1 MSSSFKDLMLAYFKG
16 IACARGEIAGEN
28 EGKNGLAEDRDRW
41 ITIHPWGMSQSE
53 ADTGEGKGYYRRIF
67 IDDETGEIEKGLGAG
82 TNNKDLSKNLKAKKN
97 GEESETTSKKDDT
110 NLSDLARK
118 IKALTDGKEYTE
130 EVANQVGD
138 VMRKELEKNQEY
150 VKIVSDMEVKD
161 NEMIK
166 LIADRKKFDL
176 EKADLI
182 SQEYKKNPII
192 SEYEKLKKEYTN
204 LLYSEK
210 ISSEEYNKLVHS
222 KEYTDLSEKAHHE
235 RIEIGFKIEK
245 NRLEMA
251 KKADAIKKEREKL
264 SGELITAV
272 RDTLKDVVGFRNDEI
287 KIPANNTELKQ
298 KLNDGLRLYPKE
310 LLDTIEKSGVKANFS
325 LGRSAFSPGKNTVEV
340 NDSLGGIVHEF
351 AHCLEHNNP
360 QILKIEEEFYN
371 RRTKDE
377 KLKTM
382 KAVTGDSGYRMD
394 ERTRTDKFLD
404 PYMGKDYGFARYYN
418 MKKMSKKFAVFGDI
432 GEYSQE
438 EYKPDG
444 YELLSMG
451 VETLI
456 EKPHLLKKD
465 PDYANFV
472 LGCLAYK
479 G

>member
-1 MSSSFKDLMLAYFKG
+1 MSVSTKELFTAFFKG
-16 IACARGEIAGEN
+16 LAFAKGLNFGEKNRGM
-28 EGKNGLAEDRDRW
+28 AEDRW
-41 ITIHPWGMSQSE
+41 ITIHPWGMSQGE
-53 ADTGEGKGYYRRIF
+53 ADAGEGKGYYRRIE

-82 TNNKDLSKNLKAKKN
+82 TNIKDLSKTLKDKKN
-97 GEESETTSKKDDT
+97 SQENESTSKKTVKEPTTLRD
-110 NLSDLARK
+110 K

-138 VMRKELEKNQEY
+138 LLRQELEKNQEY

-161 NEMIK
+161 NEMTK

-182 SQEYKKNPII
+182 SQEYKNNPII

-235 RIEIGFKIEK
+235 RIEINFKVEK
-245 NRLEMA
+245 IRLEMA

-264 SGELITAV
+264 SGELITAI
-272 RDTLKDVVGFRNDEI
+272 RDTLKDVVGFRNDGVNI
-287 KIPANNTELKQ
+287 SANNTELKQ
-298 KLNDGLRLYPKE
+298 KLNEGLRLFPKN

-340 NDSLGGIVHEF
+340 NDSLSGIVHEF

-418 MKKMSKKFAVFGDI
+418 MKKMSKKFAVGDI

-438 EYKPDG
+438 DYKPDG

-456 EKPHLLKKD
+456 EKPHLLRKD

-472 LGCLAYK
+472 LGCLACK

>member
-28 EGKNGLAEDRDRW
+28 EGETGLAEDRW

-82 TNNKDLSKNLKAKKN
+82 TNIKDLSKTLKAKKN
-97 GEESETTSKKDDT
+97 GEEAETTSKKDDT

-182 SQEYKKNPII
+182 SQEYKNNPII